1 MSGRFTGMR
10 AVVTGG
16 ASGIGAA
23 TARRLAAEGA
33 TVLVVDLAPPSPAAD
48 SRTTAPPDPSS
59 GRAGD
64 VAEPSAGGAVARVGH
79 LQGDAPVPSPGG
91 VAARIDHLQGDVSAE
106 ETWDRVAAWGP
117 IDVIVSNAA
126 LAQVAPAHETTV
138 ESWNRQ
144 LGVNLTATFLAARKL
159 LPALAV
165 TGGAMVVTSSV
176 HALVGL
182 PGHPAYAAA
191 KGGLTALTRQLAV
204 EYGPAVR
211 VNCVIPGPIM
221 TPAWDR
227 VDEEGR
233 ADSVRAT
240 VLDRFGTPD
249 EVASAIA
256 FLASPEASYITGACL
271 VVDGGWS
278 VVKDSA

>member
-1 MSGRFTGMR
+1 MTRFAGRK

-23 TARRLAAEGA
+23 TAARLAAEGA
-33 TVLVVDLAPPSPAAD
+33 RVLVVDVTPEERL
-48 SRTTAPPDPSS
+48 
-59 GRAGD
+59 
-64 VAEPSAGGAVARVGH
+64 EGAGH
-79 LQGDAPVPSPGG
+79 LDGYL
-91 VAARIDHLQGDVSAE
+91 RGDVSDE
-106 ETWDRVAAWGP
+106 RTWRRVAAWGP
-117 IDVIVSNAA
+117 VDVVVSNAA
-126 LAQVAPAHETTV
+126 AAEVAPAHRTTL

-144 LGVNLTATFLAARKL
+144 IGVGLTATFLAARTL
-159 LPALAV
+159 LPAMSSGPRGPDGS
-165 TGGAMVVTSSV
+165 GGPGGSMVVTSSV
-176 HALVGL
+176 HAVVGL

-211 VNCVIPGPIM
+211 VNCVLPGPIM

-227 VDEEGR
+227 VDEKGR

-240 VLDRFGTPD
+240 VLGRFGTPE
-249 EVASAIA
+249 EVAAVIA
-256 FLASPEASYITGACL
+256 FLASAEAAFVTGACV

-278 VVKDSA
+278 IVKDSA

>member
-1 MSGRFTGMR
+1 MTGERVTGRFDGRT

-23 TARRLAAEGA
+23 TAGRLSAEGA
-33 TVLVVDLAPPSPAAD
+33 AVLVVDVSDIGEDVAAEL
-48 SRTTAPPDPSS
+48 REGG
-59 GRAGD
+59 GRADFLKGD
-64 VAEPSAGGAVARVGH
+64 VGRE
-79 LQGDAPVPSPGG
+79 D
-91 VAARIDHLQGDVSAE
+91 
-106 ETWDRVAAWGP
+106 TWDRVADRGP
-117 IDVIVSNAA
+117 IDVIVSNAYTVD
-126 LAQVAPAHETTV
+126 VAPAHETSLD
-138 ESWNRQ
+138 SWNRQ
-144 LGVNLTATFLAARKL
+144 LGVNLTGTFLAARRL
-159 LPALAV
+159 LPDLAQR
-165 TGGAMVVTSSV
+165 GGAMVITSSV

-204 EYGPAVR
+204 EYGPAAR

-221 TPAWDR
+221 TQAWDR

-240 VLDRFGTPD
+240 VLRRFGSPD
-249 EVASAIA
+249 EVAAVIA
-256 FLASPEASYITGACL
+256 FLASPEASFVTGASL

-278 VVKDSA
+278 IMKDSA